1 MLMGLAVTQ
10 LNWLSAYPVAQRT
23 QGCMGEPPFGGRDA
37 PTAAFL
43 GKCSAGVNVK
53 GAETVQGS

>member
-10 LNWLSAYPVAQRT
+10 LNWLSGGTDRT